1 MNKWDFKSY
10 SKSAKPQEF
19 EDRFNDGIQQVVR
32 VSLLLH
38 CFFALLYICHNF
50 LFVVKY
56 NACFGAITLNVWIFL
71 ERVTK
76 ARIRIKCVCVLVR
89 QEAFFRINADNH
101 QWSHSVRGTVYT
113 VRAQFMKGYLGKS
126 NRIVQ
131 QVWWFLSKEAIVL
144 ILFFGNALTDSQD
157 RNGAWLK
164 LHCMSGFYL
173 PTIKAWLGQIQLRT
187 EADSPW

>member
-1 MNKWDFKSY
+1 M
-10 SKSAKPQEF
+10 
-19 EDRFNDGIQQVVR
+19 R

-38 CFFALLYICHNF
+38 CFFATLYICCNF

-56 NACFGAITLNVWIFL
+56 RACSGVITLNFWIFL
-71 ERVTK
+71 ERATK
-76 ARIRIKCVCVLVR
+76 ARICLKCVCVLVR

-101 QWSHSVRGTVYT
+101 QRSHSVRGTVYT
-113 VRAQFMKGYLGKS
+113 VPAQFMKGYLEKS
-126 NRIVQ
+126 YWIVQ

-187 EADSPW
+187 EADSPQ